1 MDKPNQ
7 AVVSTADE
15 ELVNME
21 QVSQQKHTCRSHI
34 HIKDFLRLPYTKI
47 FILFLTPLACDKV
60 IYTNYFQ

>member
-7 AVVSTADE
+7 AVVLTADE

-34 HIKDFLRLPYTKI
+34 HII
-47 FILFLTPLACDKV
+47 FYAYLTQK
-60 IYTNYFQ
+60 YSFYS